1 MDSYHDKQ
9 ALLQAISQIKFTG
22 GGTATHLGL
31 QYVRETSF
39 SPAYGARN
47 DVAKIA
53 IILTDGTSNSFNNTI
68 QQAALLKQAGV
79 TVFAIGVGNVY
90 QQELEAIASQPISS
104 HMFVIGN
111 YTALT
116 HIKGSLNDAACEGN
130 NFFLP
135 NHNQF
140 VTYFKPWLLFDF
152 FYSLS

>member
-53 IILTDGTSNSFNNTI
+53 IVLTDGASSNRNNTV
-68 QQAALLKQAGV
+68 QQAAQLKQAGV
-79 TVFAIGVGNVY
+79 TVFAIGVGRIN
-90 QQELEAIASQPISS
+90 QQELEAIASPPISK
-104 HMFVIGN
+104 HMFVVN
-111 YTALT
+111 DFNALS
-116 HIKGSLNDAACEGN
+116 HINGAVKQATCDEGN
-130 NFFLP
+130 N
-135 NHNQF
+135 
-140 VTYFKPWLLFDF
+140 YFHFPSLLIS
-152 FYSLS
+152 SL

>member
-79 TVFAIGVGNVY
+79 TVFAIGVGNIN
-90 QQELEAIASQPISS
+90 QKELQEIASQPSSS
-104 HMFVIGN
+104 HMFVVN
-111 YTALT
+111 DFNALT
-116 HIKGSLNDAACEGN
+116 QINGSLKQATCEGN
-130 NFFLP
+130 NYFNFPSLLTSKLP
-135 NHNQF
+135 I
-140 VTYFKPWLLFDF
+140 VT
-152 FYSLS
+152 SL